1 MITLD
6 KAIEIAKQ
14 AHDGKY
20 RRPKKVITD
29 SWDCYK
35 VKEPTIHENG
45 NKIQWVAH
53 DTFLVYE
60 PYITYSLAVMNMMDT
75 EEEKIVAVLHDIL
88 ENTKYVCTAHISG
101 RDAYISKSEDAK
113 FKKENQVSIEVW
125 SALHSLKHSKNISY
139 QEYIENVSKN
149 KLATKVKL
157 ADIFYNMSCNTSEHD
172 KQKYLKA
179 ISVLLKGI

>member
-1 MITLD
+1 MITLE

-14 AHDGKY
+14 AHDCQY

-35 VKEPTIHENG
+35 VKEQTIHENG
-45 NKIQWVAH
+45 NKIQWVIQ
-53 DTFLVYE
+53 DSFLVYE
-60 PYITYSLAVMNMMDT
+60 PYITHPLAVMNMMDT

-88 ENTKYVCTAHISG
+88 ENADYVCTAHISG
-101 RDAYISKSEDAK
+101 RDAYISKSRDAK
-113 FKKENQVSIEVW
+113 FKKENQVSIQVW

-157 ADIFYNMSCNTSEHD
+157 ADIFHNMSCEPSERA
-172 KQKYLKA
+172 KKKYLKA
-179 ISVLLKGI
+179 IPVLLKGI